1 MPMDI
6 PPWDQVN
13 KVTTH
18 CLVGTVNQELRE
30 YKKKRQKELTI
41 FPNNV
46 EPQRQ
51 VILLIAVS
59 LTLGWPSKDILPVT
73 N

>member
-1 MPMDI
+1 MDI

-13 KVTTH
+13 KVNTNCIVCWVQLTR
-18 CLVGTVNQELRE
+18 NSE
-30 YKKKRQKELTI
+30 YKKRQKELTT

-59 LTLGWPSKDILPVT
+59 LTLGWPSKRYSPCH
-73 N
+73 